1 MTLSEQLL
9 RLLTLHLGHT
19 PTFEQSKVLEMWQ
32 DFLFSR
38 KADEIFLLRGF
49 AGTGKTTLI
58 ASLVKTMRQLQQPVV
73 LLAPTGRA
81 AKVFS
86 RYADAPAHTIH
97 RFIYRQK
104 SFADT
109 TSFQPAPNLLHHT
122 LFIVDEASMIANQG
136 LSGGMFGTGRLLDDL
151 IQYVYSGDN
160 CRLILVGDTA
170 QLPPVGED
178 ESPALNASV
187 LEGYNLEVREMELTS
202 VLRQEQESGIL
213 YNATLLRRLI
223 QNEDFTSVP
232 KLRVSGFP
240 DVISIKGNELL
251 EALEES
257 YSTFGTDETIVVT
270 RSNKRANIYNL
281 GIRGRI
287 LDLEEE
293 LCSGDRLMV
302 AKNNYFWR
310 RNLQD
315 ESQSSGKG
323 GNPLTRMGELIANGE
338 MAVVRRLRGE
348 RSFYGFR
355 FIDATLRFTDH
366 DDEECEATI
375 LLDTLQSEA
384 PSLTTQQQEA
394 LFQAVWED
402 YPDLN
407 KSERIKKIKE
417 DVYYNALQ
425 VKYAYAVTCHKAQGG
440 QWSCVFIDQGYIAE
454 DTSMV
459 DYYRWLYTAITR
471 ATERVYLVNFETE

>member
-9 RLLTLHLGHT
+9 HLLTLHLGHT
-19 PTFEQSKVLEMWQ
+19 PTSEQSKVLEMWQ
-32 DFLFSR
+32 EFLFSR
-38 KADEIFLLRGF
+38 NAEEIFLLRGF

-58 ASLVKTMRQLQQPVV
+58 ASLVKTMRQLQQSVV

-86 RYADAPAHTIH
+86 HYADAPAHTIH
-97 RFIYRQK
+97 RCIYRQK
-104 SFADT
+104 SFADAG
-109 TSFQPAPNLLHHT
+109 SFQPAPNLMHHT

-151 IQYVYSGDN
+151 IQFVYSGDN

-178 ESPALNASV
+178 ESPALNASI
-187 LEGYNLEVREMELTS
+187 LEGYNLEVKDVELTS
-202 VLRQEQESGIL
+202 VLRQEQQSGIL
-213 YNATLLRRLI
+213 FNATALRRII
-223 QNEDFTSVP
+223 QQGYFTSVP
-232 KLRVSGFP
+232 RLRTTGFP
-240 DVISIKGNELL
+240 DVISIKGDELL
-251 EALEES
+251 EALEDS
-257 YSTFGTDETIVVT
+257 YSSYGTDETIVVT

-310 RNLQD
+310 CTNMD
-315 ESQSSGKG
+315 EQPPLAQSSGMPAKA
-323 GNPLTRMGELIANGE
+323 GELIANGE
-338 MAVVRRLRGE
+338 MAVVRRLHNE

-366 DDEECEATI
+366 DDVECDATI
-375 LLDTLQSEA
+375 LLDTLQSDA
-384 PSLTTQQQEA
+384 PALTAQQQES
-394 LFQAVWED
+394 LFQAVWDD

-407 KSERIKKIKE
+407 KQDRIKKIKE

-440 QWSCVFIDQGYIAE
+440 QWSSVFIDQGYISE
-454 DTSMV
+454 DTSLT

-471 ATERVYLVNFETE
+471 ATERVYLVNFETD